1 MVPESEITSRNIFIE
16 SIFKAAETTPR
27 KAAFSEFG
35 GASHSWREFTETVSR
50 IALTIRSADPEG
62 VASDR
67 PLALLTDRGVLSA
80 EAIFGAM
87 AAGRWYTAVDSCLPP
102 ERIAAM
108 VKICSPSAVVCAS
121 EQLSSSGFSQLRGII
136 GAACPETV
144 FIDLAADSTAGCGT
158 VTGEYIHRSDTA
170 PMFGIFTSGSTG
182 VPKLVVKSRRAMGS
196 FITEYCRTF
205 GFTSDEVFGN
215 QIPFYFDASTKDLFA
230 TALLGASCVIIPQS
244 VFSFPVNLVKVLND
258 CRVTTIVWVPSALS
272 SAARFN
278 VFSVSR
284 PEYLKNVLF
293 VGEKMPVKYLN
304 VWRNALPGTRFVNLY
319 GSTEVA
325 GNSCY
330 FTVSRDFGDGD
341 ILPVG
346 MPFDGTQ
353 IVLIDPE
360 TGLPSDEGE
369 ICVSGPGLA
378 DGYYGEPEKT
388 AAAFRELD
396 IPSCGIRGRFYF
408 SGDFGR
414 YNGRGELECV
424 SRRDSQIKHMGHRIE
439 LGDIESA
446 ALSSPAVSEAVCV
459 YNQDEEKI
467 YLFFSPAAGA
477 DPSAAPKELRRE
489 LLSKLPRY
497 MIPHNI
503 TVMAELP
510 RNRNGKADRAALKLA
525 AKSGR

>member
-1 MVPESEITSRNIFIE
+1 M
-16 SIFKAAETTPR
+16 FKAAETTPR

-35 GASHSWREFTETVSR
+35 GVSHSWSEFAERVSS
-50 IALTIRSADPEG
+50 IARTIAHADPDGE
-62 VASDR
+62 ASDR
-67 PLALLTDRGVLSA
+67 PLAILTDRGVLSA

-87 AAGRWYTAVDSCLPP
+87 AAGRWYTAVDSGLPP

-108 VKICSPSAVVCAS
+108 AGICSPSAVVCAS
-121 EQLSSSGFSQLRGII
+121 EQLLSSSGFSQLREII
-136 GAACPETV
+136 GAACPGTV
-144 FIDLAADSTAGCGT
+144 FIDLAAEKAAGA
-158 VTGEYIHRSDTA
+158 VTGTRDYIHRPDTA

-182 VPKLVVKSRRAMGS
+182 VPKLVVKSGRAMGS

-230 TALLGASCVIIPQS
+230 TAFLGASCVIIPQS

-284 PEYLKNVLF
+284 PEYLNNVLF

-330 FTVSRDFGDGD
+330 FTVSRDFEDGD

-346 MPFDGTQ
+346 MPFDGTR

-360 TGLPSDEGE
+360 TGLPSDKG
-369 ICVSGPGLA
+369 
-378 DGYYGEPEKT
+378 
-388 AAAFRELD
+388 
-396 IPSCGIRGRFYF
+396 
-408 SGDFGR
+408 
-414 YNGRGELECV
+414 
-424 SRRDSQIKHMGHRIE
+424 
-439 LGDIESA
+439 
-446 ALSSPAVSEAVCV
+446 
-459 YNQDEEKI
+459 
-467 YLFFSPAAGA
+467 
-477 DPSAAPKELRRE
+477 
-489 LLSKLPRY
+489 
-497 MIPHNI
+497 
-503 TVMAELP
+503 
-510 RNRNGKADRAALKLA
+510 
-525 AKSGR
+525 